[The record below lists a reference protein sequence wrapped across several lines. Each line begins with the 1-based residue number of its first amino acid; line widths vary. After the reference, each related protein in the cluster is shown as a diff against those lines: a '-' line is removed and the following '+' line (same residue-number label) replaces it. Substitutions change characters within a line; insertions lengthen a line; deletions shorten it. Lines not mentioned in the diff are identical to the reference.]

1 MNVIKQRML
10 CRSKQQGVTLVE
22 MVIAIA
28 VAGIAI
34 SGLAAAF
41 SNLAGRTAD
50 PMIQTQAQVAT
61 EALMDEILLRPFI
74 DPTSGATCST
84 IPANRSDFD
93 DVCDYRGY
101 TTSGVFDASGNSIEG
116 LETYEV
122 SVSVTQSAVAGV
134 TSSNSFL
141 ITVTTRSPLD
151 ADIVLSA
158 YRMNY

>member
-1 MNVIKQRML
+1 MKQDIELTPLENSQKGM
-10 CRSKQQGVTLVE
+10 TLIE

-34 SGLAAAF
+34 AGLAAAF
-41 SNLAGRTAD
+41 SNVAGRTAD
-50 PMIQTQAQVAT
+50 PMIQAQAQIAT
-61 EALMDEILLRPFI
+61 EALMDEILLRPFN
-74 DPTSGATCST
+74 DPGTGSTCAA

-101 TTSGVFDASGNSIEG
+101 STNGVFDPEGNPVDG
-116 LETYEV
+116 LGNYQV
-122 SVSVTQSAVAGV
+122 SVSVTASGVAGV
-134 TSSNSFL
+134 SSANSFL
-141 ITVTTRSPLD
+141 VTVTTRSPLD